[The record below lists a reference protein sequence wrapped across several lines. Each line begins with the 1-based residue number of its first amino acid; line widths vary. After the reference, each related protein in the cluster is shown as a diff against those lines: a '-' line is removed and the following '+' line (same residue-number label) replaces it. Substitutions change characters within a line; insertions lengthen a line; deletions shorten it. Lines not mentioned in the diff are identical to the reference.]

1 MPHPVLTENA
11 KVTDIVNFLPLCP
24 TIQSGSLRFKSF
36 KHIFMQLGLPFITN
50 YSNYTNT
57 YLHNLYK
64 IKR

>member
-36 KHIFMQLGLPFITN
+36 KHIFMQLGLPFIT
-50 YSNYTNT
+50 
-57 YLHNLYK
+57 K
-64 IKR
+64 